1 MRKRFVR
8 LTMFIC
14 LGSGVTSLY
23 AIPSEKQF
31 DGEWGSHKGLDF
43 GIHLHQNG
51 NRLTGYHSAV
61 TKDAKQTDGPVEGE
75 DPPSITGAIKGDTAI
90 VEVHSTYSGAV
101 LKVRLTLHDR
111 SLDWKVLERKKSGDS
126 IWPDPIPD
134 KATLHRE
141 HWDPKKGW
149 VRDP

>member
-1 MRKRFVR
+1 MKKQFVR

-14 LGSGVTSLY
+14 LGSAVTSLY

-31 DGEWGSHKGLDF
+31 DGDWGSHKGLDF

-51 NRLTGYHSAV
+51 NRLTGYHSGV
-61 TKDAKQTDGPVEGE
+61 TKNGSRTDGPVEGE
-75 DPPSITGAIKGDTAI
+75 EPPSITGTIEGNTAI
-90 VEVHSTYSGAV
+90 VEVHSTFSDAV

-111 SLDWKVLERKKSGDS
+111 SLDCKVIEVKQSGEYF
-126 IWPDPIPD
+126 IPD

-141 HWDPKKGW
+141 HIWTPKKDG